1 MKVEDYLEAESCM
14 HRSKGHCMTMG
25 TASTMAN
32 MVEALGISLP
42 GNAAI
47 PAVDARR
54 NTLAQLTGRRV
65 VQMVREELCMSQI
78 LTRAAFENA
87 IRANAAIG
95 GSTNAVIHLIAI
107 AGRIGVPLCLDDFDR
122 LGRGLPCLV
131 NLQPSGQYLMED
143 FFYAG
148 GLPAV
153 LRELGENGALHGGR
167 SYGQWEVDLGKCH
180 RSALLESRCDS
191 RLRQPV

>member
-1 MKVEDYLEAESCM
+1 
-14 HRSKGHCMTMG
+14 MTMG
-25 TASTMAN
+25 TASTMAS
-32 MVEALGISLP
+32 MVEALGMSLP

-54 NTLAQLTGRRV
+54 NTLAQMTGRRI
-65 VQMVREELCMSQI
+65 VQMVHEDLRISQI
-78 LTRAAFENA
+78 LTREAFENA
-87 IRANAAIG
+87 IFANAAIG

-122 LGRGLPCLV
+122 LGSSLPCLV
-131 NLQPSGQYLMED
+131 DIQPSGKYLMED

-153 LRELGENGALHGGR
+153 LRELGEAGVLHREALTANGQSIWKNVA
-167 SYGQWEVDLGKCH
+167 DA
-180 RSALLESRCDS
+180 SAGIAT
-191 RLRQPV
+191 